1 MFICDIFYLLIK
13 TIYLFKKCF
22 FEDKNLDISPIE
34 LSYINNNK
42 IMIKNKNII
51 KLGYLN
57 EALNFSIQYIFYYF
71 SNEIAVSEINYLKND
86 DINDY
91 IKDRRCKPDIYN
103 FQIMKKNFNEIGK
116 LNIIKNNEAKKKT
129 KQNTLKF

>member
-1 MFICDIFYLLIK
+1 
-13 TIYLFKKCF
+13 
-22 FEDKNLDISPIE
+22 
-34 LSYINNNK
+34 
-42 IMIKNKNII
+42 MIKNKNII